1 MKTRVAMLPNITSQQ
16 IQPKAKKNPLI
27 SRFLYTT
34 VPYSN
39 IQEHVTE
46 NNY

>member
-1 MKTRVAMLPNITSQQ
+1 MLPNITSQQ
-16 IQPKAKKNPLI
+16 IQPKAKKKTPLI